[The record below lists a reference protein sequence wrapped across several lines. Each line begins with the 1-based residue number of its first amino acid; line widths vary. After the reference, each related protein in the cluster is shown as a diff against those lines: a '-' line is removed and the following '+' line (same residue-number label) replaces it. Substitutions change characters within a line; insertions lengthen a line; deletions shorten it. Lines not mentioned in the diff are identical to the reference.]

1 MFEEPYLKI
10 EAISFKKG
18 CGRIINIATLTKP
31 VFFMMKIYYQR
42 ILNCLVI
49 QIKQKKVTNL
59 GQNQLVV
66 VVTSD

>member
-18 CGRIINIATLTKP
+18 CGRIIDIATLTKP
-31 VFFMMKIYYQR
+31 TLLMKIYYQL

-59 GQNQLVV
+59 GQSQL

>member
-1 MFEEPYLKI
+1 
-10 EAISFKKG
+10 
-18 CGRIINIATLTKP
+18 
-31 VFFMMKIYYQR
+31 MMKIYYQR

-66 VVTSD
+66 VVVTSN